1 MNASGSLKNPSEQ
14 LKRRESVVLMLVARL
29 LLVDQAIN
37 VCAKWSIPL
46 LSQYCNKDT
55 LAANKEEFKPTHSA
69 KYHFYH
75 AILDIKDEPIP
86 NYQMRFHKMCE

>member
-1 MNASGSLKNPSEQ
+1 MNASGSLKNPLLNSSNVFS
-14 LKRRESVVLMLVARL
+14 RESVVL

-37 VCAKWSIPL
+37 VYAKWSIPL

-55 LAANKEEFKPTHSA
+55 LTNEEEFKPTHST

-75 AILDIKDEPIP
+75 TNSGDTLCISIQYTA
-86 NYQMRFHKMCE
+86 Q

>member
-1 MNASGSLKNPSEQ
+1 MNASGSLKNPLMGLLSAQ
-14 LKRRESVVLMLVARL
+14 TESGTAVRSAV
-29 LLVDQAIN
+29 VDQAIN

-55 LAANKEEFKPTHSA
+55 LTNEEEFKPTHST

-75 AILDIKDEPIP
+75 TNSGDT
-86 NYQMRFHKMCE
+86 YM

>member
-1 MNASGSLKNPSEQ
+1 MNASGSLKNPLLNSSNVFS
-14 LKRRESVVLMLVARL
+14 RESVVL

-69 KYHFYH
+69 KYHFYLT
-75 AILDIKDEPIP
+75 ILDIKDVPIP
-86 NYQMRFHKMCE
+86 N

>member
-1 MNASGSLKNPSEQ
+1 MNASGSLKNPPEQ

-55 LAANKEEFKPTHSA
+55 LTNEEEFKPTHST

-75 AILDIKDEPIP
+75 TNSGDT
-86 NYQMRFHKMCE
+86 YM

>member
-1 MNASGSLKNPSEQ
+1 MNASGSLKNPLMGLLSAQ
-14 LKRRESVVLMLVARL
+14 TESGTAAGWSAV
-29 LLVDQAIN
+29 VDQAIN

-55 LAANKEEFKPTHSA
+55 LTNEEEFKPTHST

-75 AILDIKDEPIP
+75 TNSGDT
-86 NYQMRFHKMCE
+86 

>member
-1 MNASGSLKNPSEQ
+1 MNASGSLKNPLLSSSNVS
-14 LKRRESVVLMLVARL
+14 RRESVVL

-55 LAANKEEFKPTHSA
+55 LTNEEEFKPTHST

-75 AILDIKDEPIP
+75 TNSGDT
-86 NYQMRFHKMCE
+86 YM

>member
-1 MNASGSLKNPSEQ
+1 MNASGSLKNPLLSSSNVS
-14 LKRRESVVLMLVARL
+14 RRESVVLMLVAWL

-69 KYHFYH
+69 KYHFYLT
-75 AILDIKDEPIP
+75 ILDIKDVPIP
-86 NYQMRFHKMCE
+86 N

>member
-1 MNASGSLKNPSEQ
+1 MNKW
-14 LKRRESVVLMLVARL
+14 LVKKTHLVRDQCS
-29 LLVDQAIN
+29 VDQAIN

-69 KYHFYH
+69 KYHFYLT
-75 AILDIKDEPIP
+75 ILDIKDVPIP
-86 NYQMRFHKMCE
+86 N

>member
-1 MNASGSLKNPSEQ
+1 MNASGSLKNPLLNSSNVFS
-14 LKRRESVVLMLVARL
+14 RESVVL

-55 LAANKEEFKPTHSA
+55 LTNEEEFKPTHST

-75 AILDIKDEPIP
+75 TNSGDT
-86 NYQMRFHKMCE
+86 YM

>member
-1 MNASGSLKNPSEQ
+1 MNASGSLKNPLMGLLSAQ
-14 LKRRESVVLMLVARL
+14 TESGTAAGRSAV
-29 LLVDQAIN
+29 VDQAIN

-55 LAANKEEFKPTHSA
+55 LTNEEEFKPTHST

-75 AILDIKDEPIP
+75 TNSGDT
-86 NYQMRFHKMCE
+86 YM

>member
-1 MNASGSLKNPSEQ
+1 MNASGSLKNPPEQ
-14 LKRRESVVLMLVARL
+14 LKRRESVVLMLVARLL

-55 LAANKEEFKPTHSA
+55 LTNEEEFKPTHST

-75 AILDIKDEPIP
+75 TNSGDT
-86 NYQMRFHKMCE
+86 YM